1 MGNEKFVRDE
11 VLKGI
16 TLPERLKVRLRCNV
30 VARTRDTVTEIRG
43 KHLYDG
49 ITSTNT
55 WAIISTDVID

>member
-30 VARTRDTVTEIRG
+30 VARTRDTVTEICG

-55 WAIISTDVID
+55 

>member
-55 WAIISTDVID
+55 